1 MWRWRSR
8 ASPGCRASAGRC
20 LPAGAAG
27 RVQWGQ
33 RHVCAGCRGRLLWG
47 SAAVSLLLRHG
58 ADGESRVRP
67 PGGRIVRFATFL
79 GQPRQL
85 TSRGASVSAA
95 ADDTNCAAANVENKY
110 FIVASVYG
118 RPVNGL
124 STWYMCC
131 AGWLAQSE
139 AQRVAAGSGCPG
151 LCVPGCWMRLEAL
164 RRELERGQR
173 IQR

>member
-1 MWRWRSR
+1 VCDGVSDM
-8 ASPGCRASAGRC
+8 SALDVEADYFG
-20 LPAGAAG
+20 
-27 RVQWGQ
+27 V
-33 RHVCAGCRGRLLWG
+33 
-47 SAAVSLLLRHG
+47 LLLSAYFLLSTVEHGAG

-67 PGGRIVRFATFL
+67 PGGRIVRFVTFL

-95 ADDTNCAAANVENKY
+95 ADDTNCAAANVESMY

-139 AQRVAAGSGCPG
+139 AQ
-151 LCVPGCWMRLEAL
+151 
-164 RRELERGQR
+164 
-173 IQR
+173 